1 MGDCDFLLLA
11 RRPRVPRQNKN
22 SAALAILHL
31 KPTPADK
38 HTTEIRRL
46 TVFLLIFIYKHI
58 FSTENFR
65 RESRRVAAKMCLQ
78 HFLLLVLPL
87 AAVANV
93 SVSKVTD
100 DGVLA
105 PKYFNLAKGSRITA
119 TATCG
124 EEKPEVFCKLSAGS
138 DYMADPELD
147 LLNYI
152 PTGTGGQVIYCI
164 FRLFKSKFCK
174 ILKQRRALVS

>member
-1 MGDCDFLLLA
+1 
-11 RRPRVPRQNKN
+11 
-22 SAALAILHL
+22 
-31 KPTPADK
+31 
-38 HTTEIRRL
+38 
-46 TVFLLIFIYKHI
+46 
-58 FSTENFR
+58 
-65 RESRRVAAKMCLQ
+65 MCLQ
-78 HFLLLVLPL
+78 HFLLLVLPW
-87 AAVANV
+87 AAWADV

-152 PTGTGGQVIYCI
+152 PTGTGGQVI
-164 FRLFKSKFCK
+164 FRFFNRIKEKFLLYK
-174 ILKQRRALVS
+174 TVFST